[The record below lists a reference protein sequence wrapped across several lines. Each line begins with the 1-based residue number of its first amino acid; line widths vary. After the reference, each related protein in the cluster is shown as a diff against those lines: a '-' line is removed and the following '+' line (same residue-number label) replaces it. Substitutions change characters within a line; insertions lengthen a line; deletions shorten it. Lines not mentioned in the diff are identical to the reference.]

1 MTYYI
6 TGHPSEQCNRYQF
19 SKYPLTSV
27 KVISYKS
34 SKFEFRDNSSSLSL
48 TPSKAALEDE
58 KSLKKSKKKK
68 KSKTCP
74 NTPDIKI
81 PKNFMSEPSSPV
93 IGSSSSFP
101 TTLLVEKAITK
112 LNKKKEI
119 KQKHSQGLTNEVVRL
134 MNVGKNKKQILAEI
148 LSNDLEGDND
158 YENNTKGKNKHLKAK
173 RIKTAISSCMSAKKA
188 EARQKEWRENRGF
201 GQGHSQ
207 GKAATK
213 EPFVGTRANLIP
225 NDVR

>member
-1 MTYYI
+1 MN
-6 TGHPSEQCNRYQF
+6 QCNRYQF
-19 SKYPLTSV
+19 SKYPQTSL
-27 KVISYKS
+27 KVISYKA
-34 SKFEFRDNSSSLSL
+34 SKFEFKDNSSLLAL
-48 TPSKAALEDE
+48 TPSRAALEDE

-68 KSKTCP
+68 KSKTGP

-81 PKNFMSEPSSPV
+81 PISFMSEPASPV
-93 IGSSSSFP
+93 AGTSSSSFP
-101 TTLLVEKAITK
+101 TTLLVEKAIKK
-112 LNKKKEI
+112 LNKKKDS
-119 KQKHSQGLTNEVVRL
+119 KQKHSQGLNNEVVRL
-134 MNVGKNKKQILAEI
+134 MNIGKNKKQILAEI

-158 YENNTKGKNKHLKAK
+158 YDNNLKGKNKHLKAK

-207 GKAATK
+207 GKSPAK
-213 EPFVGTRANLIP
+213 ETFVGTRANLIP

>member
-1 MTYYI
+1 M
-6 TGHPSEQCNRYQF
+6 TGHTVEQCNRYRF
-19 SKYPLTSV
+19 SKYPQTSL

-34 SKFEFRDNSSSLSL
+34 NKFEFGNKSSSLGL
-48 TPSKAALEDE
+48 TPSKAAIEDE

-81 PKNFMSEPSSPV
+81 PKNFMSEPASPV
-93 IGSSSSFP
+93 TGSSSSFP

-112 LNKKKEI
+112 LNKKKDS
-119 KQKHSQGLTNEVVRL
+119 KQKQSQGLTNEVVRL

-158 YENNTKGKNKHLKAK
+158 YDNNLKGKNKHLKAK

-188 EARQKEWRENRGF
+188 EARQKEWRDNRGF

-207 GKAATK
+207 GKPAAK
-213 EPFVGTRANLIP
+213 EAFVGTRANLIP